1 VFYRSGSKLINLSNV
16 AYVEPFDSEIVSS
29 SGVVVWFSSGVSV
42 QLDGSVD
49 DVWSVVSPSP
59 VELPIPMMDGES
71 PEDYLTRITA
81 G

>member
-1 VFYRSGSKLINLSNV
+1 MFYRSGSRIINLDNV
-16 AYVEPFDSEIVSS
+16 CFVEPFDSENGSS
-29 SGVVVWFSSGVSV
+29 SGAVASFASGVTV

-49 DVWSVVSPSP
+49 DVWSVVGPSP